1 MSKEDKDIID
11 QINRLLEK
19 LHQTD
24 GNLFGSH
31 VTLIKIEK
39 GAQYVNHIGSQV
51 FNTDKTVAPEKE
63 QSLSIEPPE
72 LPEALATTEA
82 MVLWK
87 KAQDAGWVDE
97 NFQPKLSR
105 TQAALLADCMA
116 ELLGIKEKWKVFE
129 LFWHRK
135 YMRSDYN
142 LALTRKRSLDFQDD
156 LKRLLN

>member
-51 FNTDKTVAPEKE
+51 FNTDKTDTPAKDRSP
-63 QSLSIEPPE
+63 SIEPPE
-72 LPEALATTEA
+72 LPEALASPEA
-82 MVLWK
+82 MVHWK

-97 NFQPKLSR
+97 SFQPKLSR
-105 TQAALLADCMA
+105 TQAALLAYEMA
-116 ELLGIKEKWKVFE
+116 KRLSVREKWKLFGDLWHQKKMYKYYYQAMDQKQSLVF
-129 LFWHRK
+129 
-135 YMRSDYN
+135 
-142 LALTRKRSLDFQDD
+142 LDKIKNI
-156 LKRLLN
+156 LG

>member
-31 VTLIKIEK
+31 ITLIKVEK

-51 FNTDKTVAPEKE
+51 FNTDKPEASEKE
-63 QSLSIEPPE
+63 QSLSIGPPE
-72 LPEALATTEA
+72 LPALLATPEA

-97 NFQPKLSR
+97 NYQPKLSL
-105 TQAALLADCMA
+105 TKSAILASEIA
-116 ELLGIKEKWKVFE
+116 IRLGIKDRWKYFE
-129 LFWHRK
+129 MLWHRK
-135 YMRSDYN
+135 NMRSHHN
-142 LALTRKRSLDFQDD
+142 TALSQKNSYMFFDEVKHVLG
-156 LKRLLN
+156 

>member
-1 MSKEDKDIID
+1 MKKEDKDIID

-51 FNTDKTVAPEKE
+51 FKTDKTEAPAKDR
-63 QSLSIEPPE
+63 SPSIEPPE
-72 LPEALATTEA
+72 LPEALATPEA
-82 MVLWK
+82 MALWK

-97 NFQPKLSR
+97 NFQPKLSL
-105 TQAALLADCMA
+105 TKSAILASEIA
-116 ELLGIKEKWKVFE
+116 IRLGIKDRWKYFE
-129 LFWHRK
+129 ILWHRK
-135 YMRSDYN
+135 NMRSHHN
-142 LALTRKRSLDFQDD
+142 TALSQKNSYMFFDEVKHVLG
-156 LKRLLN
+156 

>member
-24 GNLFGSH
+24 GTLFGSH
-31 VTLIKIEK
+31 VTLIKVEK

-51 FNTDKTVAPEKE
+51 FNTDKPVVPEKE
-63 QSLSIEPPE
+63 QSLSIGPPE
-72 LPEALATTEA
+72 LPAPLATPEA

-97 NFQPKLSR
+97 NYQPKLSR
-105 TQAALLADCMA
+105 TQAALLAFEMA
-116 ELLGIKEKWKVFE
+116 KRLCVREKWKLFGE
-129 LFWHRK
+129 LWHQKNMYK
-135 YMRSDYN
+135 YYYV
-142 LALTRKRSLDFQDD
+142 ALDQKQSLIFRDEVKNI
-156 LKRLLN
+156 LG